1 MTKSGPNPGL
11 GLAILRV
18 VVGVVYITHGIP
30 KLLGGVPGTAEA
42 LGHLGIP
49 LPGLFAWVVTLLETF
64 GGLSLVAGFLVGPV
78 AFLFMIE
85 MIVGILLVH
94 APNGWYVVGG
104 GSAGAEYNTV
114 LIAALL
120 ALMLAGP
127 GAAAVD
133 GRSTGGPVSAPG
145 QSEA

>member
-30 KLLGGVPGTAEA
+30 KLLGGVPGTGAFLA
-42 LGHLGIP
+42 HLGIP
-49 LPGLFAWVVTLLETF
+49 LPGLFAWVVTLLETL
-64 GGLSLVAGFLVGPV
+64 GGLSLVAGFLVAPV

-85 MIVGILLVH
+85 MIVGIILVH

-104 GSAGAEYNTV
+104 GSAGAEYSTV

-120 ALMLAGP
+120 ALVLAGP

-133 GRSTGGPVSAPG
+133 GRRTGGPVSVPG
-145 QSEA
+145 ETEA